1 MTMKKD
7 EVIEII
13 KGAEIEGLDSNA
25 SIKRFEQT
33 LGLVLDAIAEELP
46 EKEKANFAG
55 LKIENKFVKGREGVS
70 VLKGEPKKWKTEDH
84 YEVKVS
90 AKLK

>member
-1 MTMKKD
+1 MAMKKD

-25 SIKRFEQT
+25 SIKRFEKAFASI
-33 LGLVLDAIAEELP
+33 LEVIAEELP
-46 EKEKANFAG
+46 EGESTKFGG
-55 LKIENKFVKGREGVS
+55 LKIESKFVKGREGIS
-70 VLKGEPKKWKTEDH
+70 KLKGVEKPWKTEDH